1 MYGRKG
7 KDMTEQTKKTAHI
20 RRSLLSIWLDAG
32 KGRGGTCKTEADFDK
47 QCELVQN
54 AGYELIDLDAH
65 DASTGRPL
73 PSNAWAWRK

>member
-1 MYGRKG
+1 MS
-7 KDMTEQTKKTAHI
+7 EQAKKTALI
-20 RRSLLSIWLDAG
+20 RRSLLSISLDG
-32 KGRGGTCKTEADFDK
+32 GQGRTGTCKTEAEWER
-47 QCELVQN
+47 QIELVQG